1 MRKQFKIIKGF
12 GKFAKKEARLIP
24 CFKKQFFYSGN
35 IAKPAM
41 INPAPKQIMINP
53 AVLSATLIQPLPANV
68 LKQIELLIFANLQIP
83 FCLFRLIINKL
94 LNFINHLIHNSEKY

>member
-1 MRKQFKIIKGF
+1 MKIKFKIIKGF
-12 GKFAKKEARLIP
+12 SKFAKKRSKVNPLLQKSSA
-24 CFKKQFFYSGN
+24 FYSDN

-41 INPAPKQIMINP
+41 INPAPRQIMINP

-94 LNFINHLIHNSEKY
+94 LTN